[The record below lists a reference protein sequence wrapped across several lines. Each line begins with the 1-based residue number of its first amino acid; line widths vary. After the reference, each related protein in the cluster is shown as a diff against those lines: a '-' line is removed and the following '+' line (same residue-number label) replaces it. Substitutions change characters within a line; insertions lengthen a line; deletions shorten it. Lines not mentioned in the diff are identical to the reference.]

1 MLSAMKSLIN
11 DTPLAW
17 AFVVDKSV
25 VLRCIH
31 CFKAFTRR
39 LEIYILLEKMRLIL
53 SLFSLSPEEHSSESI
68 MHFDFFSFYGDGAP
82 ASRERVG
89 CTRDIVKSLVWHV
102 MRIFSSNLILVR
114 FIKFAAREKCPKY
127 ERYGILVIGPASGCT
142 EGWASR

>member
-68 MHFDFFSFYGDGAP
+68 MHFDFFYSM
-82 ASRERVG
+82 V
-89 CTRDIVKSLVWHV
+89 LVHQHHESVLVVRATLLSHLSGTWCEYSA
-102 MRIFSSNLILVR
+102 RI
-114 FIKFAAREKCPKY
+114 
-127 ERYGILVIGPASGCT
+127 
-142 EGWASR
+142 